1 MPVTQI
7 FEQKIFRCYFSV
19 PLVVVHHLGKQIVRQ
34 AVEVDAPGRGRPPHM
49 KMGYQGFLSVGVGV
63 CCGCGFD
70 PMFMPGHVDYSLND
84 SAVVPLENLE
94 L

>member
-49 KMGYQGFLSVGVGV
+49 KMGY
-63 CCGCGFD
+63 
-70 PMFMPGHVDYSLND
+70 
-84 SAVVPLENLE
+84 
-94 L
+94 